1 MKRLLIVGP
10 PGVGKGTQ
18 AARLSGV
25 LGIPAIS
32 TGDIF
37 REQVRL
43 RSALGLEVAAIME
56 AGEYVPDSIT
66 TALVE
71 ARLEQRDAAGGFIL
85 DGYPR
90 TLAQVDDLDR
100 MLAAANTNLDAVVH
114 LDVHEDELIAR
125 LLQRGIDDG
134 RADDTAEAIERRIDV
149 FTAQTA
155 PLLHAYRERGLLVS
169 IDGLGSVDAVTVRV
183 NDALNLTSPE
193 GRQSG
198 LWIEFRDLID
208 APHGR
213 EKDA

>member
-114 LDVHEDELIAR
+114 LDVHQDELIAR

-198 LWIEFRDLID
+198 LWIEFRDQID

>member
-198 LWIEFRDLID
+198 LWIEFRHQID

>member
-198 LWIEFRDLID
+198 LWIEFRDQIE

>member
-198 LWIEFRDLID
+198 LWIGVRDQID

>member
-100 MLAAANTNLDAVVH
+100 ILAAANTNLDAVVH

-198 LWIEFRDLID
+198 LWIEFRDQID

>member
-198 LWIEFRDLID
+198 LWIEFRDQID

>member
-169 IDGLGSVDAVTVRV
+169 IDGLGSVEAVTDRV
-183 NDALNLTSPE
+183 NDALNLTSPV
-193 GRQSG
+193 GRKSG
-198 LWIEFRDLID
+198 LWIEFRHQID

>member
-71 ARLEQRDAAGGFIL
+71 ARLEERDAAGGFIL

-198 LWIEFRDLID
+198 LWIEFRDQID

>member
-71 ARLEQRDAAGGFIL
+71 ARLEERDAAGGFIL

-198 LWIEFRDLID
+198 LWIEFRDQIE

>member
-198 LWIEFRDLID
+198 LCIEFRDQID